1 MILKLFIFISL
12 ISLNGIT
19 LASNKNKD
27 SKPKGKRMP
36 IHWAVIQGDIEGLR
50 QLIKEKVDVNA
61 KDESGRTALQF
72 LIMGRDYH
80 EDTIAYFHRDRY
92 LKLLA
97 ILLHGGADINTRN
110 NEGKT
115 PLVYCSGPDAVGERG
130 DFKYGFARG
139 HNDDYIY
146 SPCADTIKYL
156 VKRPGFLF
164 KIKDEKNKRGES
176 YGDWMLGVLLE
187 IGDLKTLEFLIEKKN
202 FEISKTILSYIS
214 ERTPIEVI
222 QYLLKKHKGIDIN
235 PRSYYSSNGNY
246 YPDKTVLHYL
256 SWASNGN
263 RREDHMRIMRSNIM
277 KNIRFLLDRGA
288 DVNIRNSKGVARGLK
303 GERMPISYT
312 VGFVC
317 APEVAKVFIQKGA
330 IVDNEL
336 IDAAKKKAKYWSISS
351 TQKYAKEDLEKR
363 KKYLKYVQQCE
374 EMVKLLE
381 STQKK
386 S

>member
-80 EDTIAYFHRDRY
+80 EDTTAYFHRDQY

-97 ILLHGGADINTRN
+97 ILLHGGADINIRN
-110 NEGKT
+110 DEEKS
-115 PLVYCSGPDAVGERG
+115 PLVYCTGPNVIGESHDRM
-130 DFKYGFARG
+130 YGFARG

-156 VKRPGFLF
+156 VKRPGFDF
-164 KIKDEKNKRGES
+164 KIKDEKNERGER

-187 IGDLKTLEFLIEKKN
+187 IGDLKTLKFLIEKKKFKIN
-202 FEISKTILSYIS
+202 KDILSYVS
-214 ERTPIEVI
+214 GRTPVDVI
-222 QYLLKKHKGIDIN
+222 RYILKKV
-235 PRSYYSSNGNY
+235 R
-246 YPDKTVLHYL
+246 
-256 SWASNGN
+256 
-263 RREDHMRIMRSNIM
+263 
-277 KNIRFLLDRGA
+277 
-288 DVNIRNSKGVARGLK
+288 
-303 GERMPISYT
+303 
-312 VGFVC
+312 
-317 APEVAKVFIQKGA
+317 
-330 IVDNEL
+330 EL
-336 IDAAKKKAKYWSISS
+336 ILILRVAIEGFGLHFIIYLGQLVITRDIPSIN
-351 TQKYAKEDLEKR
+351 QN
-363 KKYLKYVQQCE
+363 
-374 EMVKLLE
+374 
-381 STQKK
+381 
-386 S
+386 